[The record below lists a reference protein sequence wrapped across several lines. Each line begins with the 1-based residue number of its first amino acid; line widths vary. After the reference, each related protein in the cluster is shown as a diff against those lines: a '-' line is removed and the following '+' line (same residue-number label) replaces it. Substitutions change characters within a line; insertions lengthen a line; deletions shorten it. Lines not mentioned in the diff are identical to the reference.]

1 MKIYDISQEIFSCA
15 VYPGDTAPSF
25 VAVSRIES
33 GSLCNL
39 SDVNMS
45 AHNGTHID
53 APYHFIADGKTVDEI
68 PLEKTVGRCIVAELE
83 GRMTADDVK
92 RIVCSTDD
100 REAAKRVLIKGDAV
114 VTAEAARG
122 FVEAGVCLVGIESQS
137 FGEIGAPMEAHK
149 ILLAEEI
156 VLLEGIRLSSVKA
169 GSYLL
174 SAAPLK
180 LGGLDGAPVRALL
193 IDLNDLETKDY

>member
-1 MKIYDISQEIFSCA
+1 MKIYDISQEVFSCA
-15 VYPGDTAPSF
+15 VYPGDTSPSYA
-25 VAVSRIES
+25 AVQRIES
-33 GSLCNL
+33 GSLYNL

-53 APYHFIADGKTVDEI
+53 APYHFISDGKTVDAI
-68 PLEKTVGRCIVAELE
+68 PLEKTVGRCIVAEHR
-83 GRMTADDVK
+83 GRMTAGDVK
-92 RIVCSTDD
+92 RIVGSTDD

-114 VTAEAARG
+114 VTADAARG
-122 FVEAGVCLVGIESQS
+122 FVESGVCLVGIESQS
-137 FGEIGAPMEAHK
+137 FGEIDAPMEAHK

-156 VLLEGIRLSSVKA
+156 VLLEGIRLSSVEA
-169 GSYLL
+169 GSYIL

-193 IDLNDLETKDY
+193 IDLNDLETK